1 MLPRP
6 AEHTDAR
13 VRVAGYVDATYGR
26 YVAGRVRPPGRLP
39 SVAPPSC
46 RSDGGVEDLHELER
60 PLRMIHVITRY
71 LRGGSEQRIRD
82 IVRSF
87 PDAQHRLVVGLDSDL
102 DAATRELEPTE
113 LHHLPT
119 LVREPDPRRDAE
131 AFVAITRLFRRR
143 PVDLVVTHQ
152 SKAGVL
158 GRAAARM
165 AGGLPVVHSLS
176 MASFG
181 PGYPRWQDGLFRA
194 VERRLHRVT
203 TSYAVVGHDLAR
215 RYASVGV
222 PRHKL
227 AIVRSGVRIPSDV
240 RGEAARSAAREAH
253 GLPSGR
259 PLVLYMGSLD
269 ARKNVLDLVPF
280 LDRLVRLGDERRPP
294 FLAIAGQGP
303 LSPELSASLSSAGL
317 GSHSSLLGYVS
328 DPGALIA
335 AADCVVLL
343 SGAEGV
349 PQVLVQAGAI
359 GTPFVAYDVD
369 GVREL
374 LALDADGTLV
384 PIGDLRA
391 AADAAS
397 RVLSASPGMA
407 RGSVDLSSWDPEQI
421 RLGYRRLIEG
431 VLAEH
436 DRSSPSGSSGRRR
449 SVRDRVVVAAGR
461 RQ

>member
-1 MLPRP
+1 M
-6 AEHTDAR
+6 
-13 VRVAGYVDATYGR
+13 
-26 YVAGRVRPPGRLP
+26 
-39 SVAPPSC
+39 
-46 RSDGGVEDLHELER
+46 EDLHELEQ

-87 PDAQHRLVVGLDSDL
+87 PDAQHRVVVGLDSDL
-102 DAATRELEPTE
+102 DAVTRELDPTE
-113 LHHLPT
+113 MHHLPT

-131 AFVAITRLFRRR
+131 AFVTITRLFRRR
-143 PVDLVVTHQ
+143 QVDLVVTHQ

-158 GRAAARM
+158 GRAAARV
-165 AGGLPVVHSLS
+165 AGLPVVHSLS

-181 PGYPRWQDGLFRA
+181 PGYPRWQDGLFRT

-203 TSYAVVGHDLAR
+203 ISYAVVGHDLAR

-227 AIVRSGVRIPSDV
+227 TIVRSGVRIPGDV
-240 RGEAARSAAREAH
+240 RDEDARSATRESH
-253 GLPSGR
+253 GLPHGR

-280 LDRLVRLGDERRPP
+280 LDRLLRLGDERRPP

-303 LSPELSASLSSAGL
+303 LSHELSASLSSAGL

-328 DPGALIA
+328 NPGGLIA
-335 AADCVVLL
+335 AVDCVVLL

-374 LALDADGTLV
+374 LALDAEGTLV
-384 PIGDLRA
+384 PAGDLRA

-397 RVLSASPGMA
+397 RALSASPGMA

-431 VLAEH
+431 ALAEH
-436 DRSSPSGSSGRRR
+436 ARSSSRGSSARRR
-449 SVRDRVVVAAGR
+449 GASERVVAAAGR
-461 RQ
+461 RP